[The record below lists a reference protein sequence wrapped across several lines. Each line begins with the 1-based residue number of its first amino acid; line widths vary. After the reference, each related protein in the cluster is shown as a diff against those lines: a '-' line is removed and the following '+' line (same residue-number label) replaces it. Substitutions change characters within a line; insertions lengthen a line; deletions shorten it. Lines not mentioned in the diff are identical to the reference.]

1 MVVDGCMGDDETK
14 VDIDS
19 ILVPCSF
26 VNLVLTKAA
35 IIFIFILYNV
45 FRTTPT
51 SGSRTTS
58 ISLTM

>member
-35 IIFIFILYNV
+35 IVFIFIL
-45 FRTTPT
+45 
-51 SGSRTTS
+51 
-58 ISLTM
+58 